1 MQQLGSFHLILLAVL
16 LLVLAIPVRVG
27 ALELPGSDQLIEQR
41 WIDSWQQ
48 TSKDEP
54 KYFNRLVLSDS
65 AYLKQHANNPI
76 DWYPWSDTAFARAT
90 KENKL
95 IVLSIGYASCHWCHV
110 MEAESFSDLEVAIAL
125 NQSFVSIKVDRE
137 QLPDIDAYY
146 TMVVETIKGESGWP
160 MTVILTPDRKPV
172 FAANYLG
179 KTQLLTV
186 LKRLDRFWREKPE
199 TLEENALLISGEIEQ
214 RKRQRLNR
222 YSKPDVAWEIQAQNR
237 LLASIDKI
245 HGGFGKA
252 RKFPSELKL
261 QFLLNAYKSDSTG
274 DLKKTLIQQLN
285 TTMNSGLSDLVFG
298 GVFRYT
304 TDRQMSRPHFEKM
317 LYNQAL
323 SVTLFTD
330 AATWLGKPVYK
341 KFADSIVH
349 FADQYMRLEDGGYA
363 AAIDADHNGREGAY
377 YLWPASDLDDLP
389 PGITKVPFKDDYYL
403 YGPPVDL
410 EMSSWQSRMRQ
421 FRNTAPRKIGNR
433 VTAWNALW
441 IVALLQVEKRSDAAS
456 LAEVIWTNAWRQGR
470 LYRMRGQ
477 PGFLDDYSYLS
488 DALWQLYLHTGND
501 KWKSRARLL
510 DEKIL
515 ELFYREGTLIYGSN
529 EPEDQYALD
538 FYQDKELSSPLAA
551 VLKSFENHQTELE
564 FIEAYESIKAD
575 AYEAIGGR
583 PEYHLSLLQQNLV
596 YAESKHIIAKGRG
609 IISLNATGETG
620 QWRMVLKLDPDWHVN
635 ASEVF
640 DENLIPMQ
648 VLGDDDTLNIR
659 YPAGSTIVAEF
670 SEKPLNIYSEQ
681 VKIDITSPVA
691 SKQISLRVKLQACSS
706 RVCLLPETFTLK
718 SFMNGSE

>member
-317 LYNQAL
+317 LYIQAGHAFDRA
-323 SVTLFTD
+323 VP
-330 AATWLGKPVYK
+330 AA
-341 KFADSIVH
+341 
-349 FADQYMRLEDGGYA
+349 MRLSKSPQQDWRR
-363 AAIDADHNGREGAY
+363 HSSFQ
-377 YLWPASDLDDLP
+377 PATTQQSTMRSRP
-389 PGITKVPFKDDYYL
+389 SRDY
-403 YGPPVDL
+403 
-410 EMSSWQSRMRQ
+410 R
-421 FRNTAPRKIGNR
+421 F
-433 VTAWNALW
+433 
-441 IVALLQVEKRSDAAS
+441 S
-456 LAEVIWTNAWRQGR
+456 LVR
-470 LYRMRGQ
+470 
-477 PGFLDDYSYLS
+477 YS
-488 DALWQLYLHTGND
+488 
-501 KWKSRARLL
+501 
-510 DEKIL
+510 
-515 ELFYREGTLIYGSN
+515 
-529 EPEDQYALD
+529 
-538 FYQDKELSSPLAA
+538 
-551 VLKSFENHQTELE
+551 
-564 FIEAYESIKAD
+564 
-575 AYEAIGGR
+575 
-583 PEYHLSLLQQNLV
+583 
-596 YAESKHIIAKGRG
+596 
-609 IISLNATGETG
+609 
-620 QWRMVLKLDPDWHVN
+620 
-635 ASEVF
+635 
-640 DENLIPMQ
+640 
-648 VLGDDDTLNIR
+648 
-659 YPAGSTIVAEF
+659 
-670 SEKPLNIYSEQ
+670 
-681 VKIDITSPVA
+681 
-691 SKQISLRVKLQACSS
+691 
-706 RVCLLPETFTLK
+706 
-718 SFMNGSE
+718 